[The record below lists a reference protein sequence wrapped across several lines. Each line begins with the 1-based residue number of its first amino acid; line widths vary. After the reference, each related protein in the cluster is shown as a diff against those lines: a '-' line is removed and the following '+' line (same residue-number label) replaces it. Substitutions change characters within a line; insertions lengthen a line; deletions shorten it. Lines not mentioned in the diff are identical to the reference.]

1 MAKTFDRNVIIRVA
15 RHFNIE
21 VNHHILGRKEIHQN
35 ILRNFALSTLN
46 DPEKVKKFIKFVK
59 DLSQGRKKLH

>member
-1 MAKTFDRNVIIRVA
+1 MPWLDPATLKKAA
-15 RHFNIE
+15 RENIE
-21 VNHHILGRKEIHQN
+21 RGQARKV
-35 ILRNFALSTLN
+35 ALIGLN